1 MPPQRLDARNGSPDQ
16 PPEQLL
22 ARPLERQRPTPP
34 LERLSP
40 ERPLER
46 LLADASPHV
55 ARILDAALSGGDVS
69 AEDAEILLG
78 VSGVDMI
85 ATLAAA
91 DHLRRETVGEL
102 VTYVVNRNINFTNV
116 CIKGCGFCAFSRD
129 YREEEGYFL
138 PEDEI
143 LRRVKEAWDLGAT
156 EVCIQAG
163 LPPKMDGDLYI
174 RLTRLIKEAVPGI
187 HIHGFSPEEVLYGSV
202 RSGRTIRAYLA
213 ELKEAGVGSLPG
225 TAAEILDDELRDLIS
240 PGRIRT
246 AQWIEVITTAH
257 ELGIPTTSTM
267 MFGHAETPGQQARH
281 LVLLRDLQRRS
292 GGFTEFVPLSFVH
305 TEAPMWRTGLVPGL
319 RPGPTGMEVFRV
331 HATSRIVLNCD
342 IPNLQVS
349 WVKEGPRIAQLLLN
363 AGAND
368 LGGTLI
374 NESISTAA
382 GAGFGQLLPPK
393 ELRHLIRDAGRIPAE
408 RSTTYAIRRVFGVQ
422 GEESPDALDQAAED
436 ARRFGSYHELVKMDR
451 FRYRHPN
458 RSGQPAITPQAA
470 APPQGAAGQPAPTAV
485 PPR

>member
-1 MPPQRLDARNGSPDQ
+1 MPPQRPDT
-16 PPEQLL
+16 PNNKPLEQTL
-22 ARPLERQRPTPP
+22 ARPLER
-34 LERLSP
+34 
-40 ERPLER
+40 
-46 LLADASPHV
+46 LLDGASPHV

-69 AEDAEILLG
+69 AEEAEVLLG
-78 VSGVDMI
+78 VWGTDLL

-91 DHLRRETVGEL
+91 DHLRRETVGDV
-102 VTYVVNRNINFTNV
+102 VTYVINRNINFTNV

-129 YREEEGYFL
+129 FREEEGYFL
-138 PEDEI
+138 PEEEI
-143 LRRVKEAWDLGAT
+143 LRRVREAWDLGAT

-174 RLTRLIKEAVPGI
+174 RLTRLIKAQVPGI

-213 ELKEAGVGSLPG
+213 ELKAAGVGSLPG
-225 TAAEILDDELRDLIS
+225 TAAEILDDELRDRIS

-246 AQWIEVITTAH
+246 AQWIDVITAAH

-267 MFGHAETPGQQARH
+267 MFGHAETPGHQARH

-305 TEAPMWRTGLVPGL
+305 TEAPMWRKGLVEGL
-319 RPGPTGMEVFRV
+319 RPGPTGMEVLRV
-331 HATSRIVLNCD
+331 HAASRIVLTRD

-349 WVKEGPRIAQLLLN
+349 WVKEGPRVAQFLLA

-374 NESISTAA
+374 NESISTSA
-382 GAGFGQLLPPK
+382 GAGFGQLIPPK

-408 RSTTYAIRRVFGVQ
+408 RSTTYAIRRVFDGG
-422 GEESPDALDQAAED
+422 GEESPDALDRAAAED
-436 ARRFGSYHELVKMDR
+436 TRRFGSYHELVKMDK
-451 FRYRHPN
+451 FRYRHPS
-458 RSGQPAITPQAA
+458 REAA
-470 APPQGAAGQPAPTAV
+470 RNQ
-485 PPR
+485 